1 MPSNTFLKI
10 SNIVNKTEKK
20 VTPQF
25 RKAFMEEY
33 HPSYSSL
40 ENYGK
45 SVLEFILKKYGIAKQ
60 KTWEHD
66 SIFNFALDIKIDWK
80 VINKKT
86 GNASITS
93 KDKKGNTTKNRDST
107 HYGFIEMEGDP
118 FQVGSVLKF
127 KLFEIVDKDTV
138 WNNPYKV
145 YEKYFVYKPKNNLH
159 LQENVV

>member
-1 MPSNTFLKI
+1 
-10 SNIVNKTEKK
+10 
-20 VTPQF
+20 
-25 RKAFMEEY
+25 MEEY

-66 SIFNFALDIKIDWK
+66 SIFNFASDIKIDWK

-93 KDKKGNTTKNRDST
+93 KDKKGNTNTIFKMELIPKFLKALDKKKN
-107 HYGFIEMEGDP
+107 
-118 FQVGSVLKF
+118 K
-127 KLFEIVDKDTV
+127 
-138 WNNPYKV
+138 
-145 YEKYFVYKPKNNLH
+145 
-159 LQENVV
+159 

>member
-1 MPSNTFLKI
+1 MHSSMFTKI
-10 SNIVNKTEKK
+10 YNIVNKTEKK
-20 VTPQF
+20 VTPRF
-25 RKAFMEEY
+25 LEDFIAEY
-33 HPSYSSL
+33 HSNYSSL

-45 SVLEFILKKYGIAKQ
+45 SVLEFILKRYGIAKQ

-80 VINKKT
+80 VINKKY

-93 KDKKGNTTKNRDST
+93 KDKKGNSTKNRDFT

-118 FQVGSVLKF
+118 FKIGSVLKF
-127 KLFEIVDKDTV
+127 KLIEIVDKDTV

-145 YEKYFVYKPKNNLH
+145 CQNYFLYKPKSNLH
-159 LQENVV
+159 LKENMV